1 MRQSLLIMLILISTF
16 SCQNK
21 TTKTYQDNA
30 KLCDL
35 LSQMA
40 QQQEQLHTTSKFVDP
55 FFEVLDSMRAV
66 QKLSRDDYAK
76 LPRETQIQW
85 GNEARAIAKQRSE
98 QALQYRDSIQQ
109 ELKQLTQQHT
119 KELIAIIKE
128 RGWITHAELGCD
140 MSISPTSILKQAPQE
155 YWNEL
160 KPIIDDAYNMQRMST
175 KDYESLYLVLYQE
188 PSNGSLGKK

>member
-98 QALQYRDSIQQ
+98 QALHYRDSIQQ

-140 MSISPTSILKQAPQE
+140 MNISPTSILKQAPQE

-188 PSNGSLGKK
+188 PNSGSLGKK